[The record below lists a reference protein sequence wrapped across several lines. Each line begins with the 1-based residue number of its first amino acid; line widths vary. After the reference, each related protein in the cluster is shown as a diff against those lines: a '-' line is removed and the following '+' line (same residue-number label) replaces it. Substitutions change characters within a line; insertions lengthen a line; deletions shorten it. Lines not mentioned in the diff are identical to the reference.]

1 MSNDDQPQA
10 HDAAASGAAPAGE
23 SGASNAPQAPEASSA
38 PAETTGGD
46 SGGPSP
52 DTSGGEASSGGGGP
66 RGDGEKPRK
75 KRRRRKK
82 KPGDAPAPKAP
93 AVPTDAK
100 SPADL
105 IQLGLTALGSAY
117 VDLKRRAGGARL
129 GHEGSD
135 SIELSLPI
143 PLRRGFA
150 RQAAEDLV
158 KRLREDL
165 EKRVM
170 DAGLVVPGRV
180 WNFATES
187 FDSDWSKPED
197 PRHVLVGFGLEGR
210 PRWADLVTLAI
221 ERKHDSVEQLLAG
234 REGAVAFVE
243 RGDAVTEGVKPAFDP
258 EAIPFRIVGQLV
270 CGLFE
275 SSEAGR
281 RVALT
286 IQVLASNRE
295 GEAERLICHA
305 VSAVDLAD
313 LPDPS
318 VRKILK
324 NFDGRL
330 AELAKQL
337 EGKRAAGETP
347 DVSEAVLPLLREL
360 SRRLSHDAKNRSR
373 KTDHA
378 RDRGDEGRPTA
389 QAFPEARSAR
399 DHHLYMDNEE
409 QTIVVVGKKGRIH
422 VFSPDG
428 RHVTSV
434 VMPPAN
440 VRQRVKSGR
449 WRLAEAGE
457 RGSFR
462 EALSNKDGASEGADA

>member
-1 MSNDDQPQA
+1 MSDTGQPQESEPA
-10 HDAAASGAAPAGE
+10 STPAANAPAGE
-23 SGASNAPQAPEASSA
+23 SAPKAPEAPADA
-38 PAETTGGD
+38 PAEAPAADRDSGDAASDGGD
-46 SGGPSP
+46 GGS
-52 DTSGGEASSGGGGP
+52 EAST
-66 RGDGEKPRK
+66 GDKPKK

-82 KPGDAPAPKAP
+82 KGAAGGASDASSGKPASLPSDAKAP
-93 AVPTDAK
+93 V
-100 SPADL
+100 DL
-105 IQLGLTALGSAY
+105 IELGLTALASAY
-117 VDLKRRAGGARL
+117 LDLKRRAGGSRL
-129 GHEGSD
+129 GTDAGD
-135 SIELSLPI
+135 SVELSLPL
-143 PLRRGFA
+143 PLRRGA
-150 RQAAEDLV
+150 TRASAEALV
-158 KRLREDL
+158 TRLRGEL
-165 EKRVM
+165 EQRVM

-187 FDSDWSKPED
+187 FDSDCARPED
-197 PRHVLVGFGLEGR
+197 PRHVLVGYGLEGR

-221 ERKHDSVEQLLAG
+221 EKKHDAVEQLLAG
-234 REGAVAFVE
+234 REGAVAFAE
-243 RGDAVTEGVKPAFDP
+243 RGDVVTEGVKPAFDP
-258 EAIPFRIVGQLV
+258 ESIPFRIVGQLV

-286 IQVLASNRE
+286 IQVLASKRDGNS
-295 GEAERLICHA
+295 ERLICHA

-330 AELAKQL
+330 IDLAKQL
-337 EGKRAAGETP
+337 DGKRAAGETP
-347 DVSEAVLPLLREL
+347 DVAEAVLPLLREL
-360 SRRLSHDAKNRSR
+360 ARRLSQDAKNRSR

-378 RDRGDEGRPTA
+378 RDREDEGRPTA

-422 VFSPDG
+422 VFSPDA

-449 WRLAEAGE
+449 WRLAEANE

-462 EALSNKDGASEGADA
+462 EALTSKGGSATA